1 MENYIVELGFIYAL
15 VNPLTNEVFY
25 IGATESSPKDRLAGH
40 YSHFKEYLKG
50 IRSSNKRF
58 EYMES
63 IFPEIAKVKLLEII
77 QNDDLY
83 SKEIEYIEKYSR
95 LCNLTNQTK
104 GGIGGDT
111 FTMQSDNSKL
121 EISKLIAQKAN
132 GKPKPEGFGENLSK
146 TRMGFDNPAAK
157 SYNDFHIEIY
167 ESDTLL
173 KVCTAPYQITEFL
186 DNRYGGENHKIH
198 AGRAGNIMKAIR
210 KNGQAKSS
218 GFTFKKL

>member
-1 MENYIVELGFIYAL
+1 MW
-15 VNPLTNEVFY
+15 
-25 IGATESSPKDRLAGH
+25 
-40 YSHFKEYLKG
+40 
-50 IRSSNKRF
+50 
-58 EYMES
+58 
-63 IFPEIAKVKLLEII
+63 
-77 QNDDLY
+77 
-83 SKEIEYIEKYSR
+83 
-95 LCNLTNQTK
+95 
-104 GGIGGDT
+104 
-111 FTMQSDNSKL
+111 
-121 EISKLIAQKAN
+121 IAQKVN

-146 TRMGFDNPAAK
+146 TRMGCDNPAAK
-157 SYNDFHIEIY
+157 SYKDFHIEIY